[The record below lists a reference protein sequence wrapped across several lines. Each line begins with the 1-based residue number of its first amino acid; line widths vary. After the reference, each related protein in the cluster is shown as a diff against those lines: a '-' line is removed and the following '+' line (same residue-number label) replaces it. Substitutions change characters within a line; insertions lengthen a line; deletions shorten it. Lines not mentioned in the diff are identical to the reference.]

1 VAERHGRARARTV
14 LVRLRSMTCRILCRP
29 AVRRLLVIGGI
40 AMAGWLAGG
49 AVDSGEAHAGTA
61 PGPAAEITSAVVES
75 THDTT
80 TATARDGGRA
90 THRMGQAL
98 KTRDAALRGVVVP
111 RKGSGILGLPGK
123 VKGFVAGTPSA
134 TDRIGTGVPWA
145 PRHHANVVAVRDE
158 RSGADTPARL
168 VASGALEDVQGAH
181 ARSGAHAVDAAPQP
195 GLPHPGPGEIAV
207 LPSAGTASTGGV
219 AGSPAQRLRAVS
231 RPAAVVISVVAVVP
245 PAFHTATDE
254 PALSPD

>member
-14 LVRLRSMTCRILCRP
+14 LVRLRSMTWRVLCRP

-49 AVDSGEAHAGTA
+49 AVGAGEAHAGIA
-61 PGPAAEITSAVVES
+61 PGPAAGITSAVVET

-80 TATARDGGRA
+80 TATARDDGRA

-98 KTRDAALRGVVVP
+98 RTRGAALRGVVAP
-111 RKGSGILGLPGK
+111 RRGSGILGLQGK
-123 VKGFVAGTPSA
+123 VKGFVTGTLSA
-134 TDRIGTGVPWA
+134 TDRIGTDVPWA

-168 VASGALEDVQGAH
+168 VASGALKDLRGAH
-181 ARSGAHAVDAAPQP
+181 ARWGADAVDAAPQP
-195 GLPHPGPGEIAV
+195 GLPHPVPGEIAV
-207 LPSAGTASTGGV
+207 LPPAGTASTGGV
-219 AGSPAQRLRAVS
+219 AGSPARRPRAVS
-231 RPAAVVISVVAVVP
+231 RPAAVVMPVVGGVP
-245 PAFHTATDE
+245 PAVHSATDE